1 MKRRLRA
8 LVCSVVCVC
17 LGWVGSAY
25 GDAVTDWS
33 AIAVDAL
40 NAAVPPRPGPT
51 GLLDMA
57 VVQLAVHNAVAAID
71 GRFQPYYLT
80 IAGASGSPVAATA
93 KAAHDVLVNR
103 FPTQAASLDSIY
115 DNYLSANN
123 LAQDDPGVAVGQ
135 AAAAGIIA
143 LRADDGSFP
152 SPAPSPYTGGTD
164 NGVWRPT
171 PAPFAPMA
179 VPWLAHVRPFAL
191 DNPWQLRAGPPP
203 SLTSDRYTQDY
214 NEVKALGALF
224 NSTRTPQQTDLAY
237 FWAANYLA
245 VWNEAVRNL
254 ARDNVY
260 NIGESARLFALFN
273 MAMADGSIT
282 AWSTKTHYAFWRP
295 YTAIQEG
302 DNDGNDYTTG
312 DPNWLPLIDNPPYP
326 DYTSG
331 ANNVTGAVTRMLQLY
346 FGRDELTF
354 PVTTN
359 NALATHKTRIYNRF
373 SDAASDVVNCRVYE
387 GIHFRFAD
395 EIARSQ
401 GEAIADW
408 AFTRFLRPLD
418 SHDND
423 GHE

>member
-214 NEVKALGALF
+214 NEVKALGL
-224 NSTRTPQQTDLAY
+224 RRGVLC
-237 FWAANYLA
+237 
-245 VWNEAVRNL
+245 R
-254 ARDNVY
+254 
-260 NIGESARLFALFN
+260 ESAHIGKSECVLRSAAERRCDDCSAGRTRSGPRAQILR
-273 MAMADGSIT
+273 
-282 AWSTKTHYAFWRP
+282 STQLQFSNP
-295 YTAIQEG
+295 
-302 DNDGNDYTTG
+302 DN
-312 DPNWLPLIDNPPYP
+312 
-326 DYTSG
+326 
-331 ANNVTGAVTRMLQLY
+331 Q
-346 FGRDELTF
+346 
-354 PVTTN
+354 
-359 NALATHKTRIYNRF
+359 
-373 SDAASDVVNCRVYE
+373 
-387 GIHFRFAD
+387 
-395 EIARSQ
+395 
-401 GEAIADW
+401 
-408 AFTRFLRPLD
+408 
-418 SHDND
+418 
-423 GHE
+423 